1 MKKQNLFP
9 IVAAATALVF
19 AACQQVNIQNEK
31 PQEPVI
37 TNLGEEEIVVEAQ
50 GGEALVSFKADAAW
64 TASSSEEWLF
74 IGQESGEAGFYDV
87 DVYVDANETGDAR
100 SAVITVSLD
109 EKTSFSVLVSQLQN
123 NVFGVDTTPL
133 SIGSEGGQL
142 TFTVTGNIDY
152 TVSPLADWIT
162 VVSTKGVVDNTVTLS
177 IAENEGEERSSAV
190 KVGSSEGDVIVKI
203 TQECGVTDFIYG
215 IEAGYHGDYYGVGTA
230 NWVLSVYNMD
240 FIEGGDA
247 PKIYDFD
254 LCLPIEYDF
263 FKVEAEGLPEGDYV
277 FNDSCAAFTINSNSQ
292 IEDYVDY
299 EYIDLEN
306 VEMSVK
312 DGVLSFAITDV
323 NGNVHKVKWVIE
335 ADMFFVSD
343 NTYSSTVTADYELTF
358 NECVIEP
365 YGQYFLNAGYE
376 TYQTVLSF
384 NGATSQL
391 GVNEEAEETEGLL
404 LLSSAT
410 EDFTGSYTVE
420 PINQQNFTAGT
431 VDAYNSSFYSY
442 YGYYYVSDGYFKP
455 NGGTLTVTKDGD
467 NYIVE
472 GVLTDDY
479 PYGEPH
485 KLTIHAVG
493 QIASE
498 EETETSSAS
507 SKKAVMHKTLSERR
521 TLSAPRKA
529 HNDYRIT
536 L

>member
-1 MKKQNLFP
+1 MDKRGLAAARVDVDVVGVIGEIFKVNLFV
-9 IVAAATALVF
+9 ILGKDFHIESQTLKFFEHNLERFGYARFGNVAALDDR
-19 AACQQVNIQNEK
+19 
-31 PQEPVI
+31 
-37 TNLGEEEIVVEAQ
+37 
-50 GGEALVSFKADAAW
+50 LVSFN
-64 TASSSEEWLF
+64 SSH
-74 IGQESGEAGFYDV
+74 
-87 DVYVDANETGDAR
+87 
-100 SAVITVSLD
+100 
-109 EKTSFSVLVSQLQN
+109 
-123 NVFGVDTTPL
+123 NVVRL
-133 SIGSEGGQL
+133 
-142 TFTVTGNIDY
+142 
-152 TVSPLADWIT
+152 
-162 VVSTKGVVDNTVTLS
+162 
-177 IAENEGEERSSAV
+177 
-190 KVGSSEGDVIVKI
+190 
-203 TQECGVTDFIYG
+203 
-215 IEAGYHGDYYGVGTA
+215 
-230 NWVLSVYNMD
+230 
-240 FIEGGDA
+240 
-247 PKIYDFD
+247 
-254 LCLPIEYDF
+254 
-263 FKVEAEGLPEGDYV
+263 
-277 FNDSCAAFTINSNSQ
+277 
-292 IEDYVDY
+292 
-299 EYIDLEN
+299 
-306 VEMSVK
+306 
-312 DGVLSFAITDV
+312 
-323 NGNVHKVKWVIE
+323 
-335 ADMFFVSD
+335 
-343 NTYSSTVTADYELTF
+343 
-358 NECVIEP
+358 

>member
-31 PQEPVI
+31 PQELVI

-74 IGQESGEAGFYDV
+74 IGQESGEAGFNDV

-123 NVFGVDTTPL
+123 NVFGVDNTPL

-203 TQECGVTDFIYG
+203 TQECGVTDYIYA
-215 IEAGYHGDYYGVGTA
+215 IEASYYADYYGAGTA

-292 IEDYVDY
+292 IEDYVVYD
-299 EYIDLEN
+299 YIDLEN

-312 DGVLSFAITDV
+312 DGVLSFAVTDV
-323 NGNVHKVKWVIE
+323 NGNVHKVKWVINPSL
-335 ADMFFVSD
+335 FFVYDES
-343 NTYSSTVTADYELTF
+343 YSSTVTADYEVTF
-358 NECVIEP
+358 DKCTFSPI
-365 YGQYFLNAGYE
+365 GQAALEIGVD
-376 TYQTVLSF
+376 TYQTFIYFES
-384 NGATSQL
+384 GHPQL
-391 GVNEEAEETEGLL
+391 GVGEIADDTLGSIM
-404 LLSSAT
+404 LSSAT
-410 EDFTGSYTVE
+410 EDFTGTFVVE
-420 PINQQNFTAGT
+420 PANKQSFSAGT
-431 VDAYNSSFYSY
+431 VDGFNSSIFSVS
-442 YGYYYVSDGYFKP
+442 GPYYVSDGIFKP
-455 NGGTLTVTKDGD
+455 AGGSLTVTKDGEE
-467 NYIVE
+467 YVVE

-485 KLTIHAVG
+485 KLTIHSRGTIEVD
-493 QIASE
+493 
-498 EETETSSAS
+498 EETTSSAS

-521 TLSAPRKA
+521 TLSAPSKA